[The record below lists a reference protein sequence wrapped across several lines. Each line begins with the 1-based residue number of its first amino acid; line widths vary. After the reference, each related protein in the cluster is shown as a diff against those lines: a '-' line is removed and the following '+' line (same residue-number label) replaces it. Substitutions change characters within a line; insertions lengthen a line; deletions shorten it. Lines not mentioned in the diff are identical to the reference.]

1 MLKNVLILSEGLVL
15 QDADVWGKT
24 LKIIGR
30 NVSWGIKDGLSL
42 KSTVKSVL
50 EMMPGNREWM
60 ENICYD
66 QKDEEYR
73 Y

>member
-1 MLKNVLILSEGLVL
+1 MKHQPLLVFLSL
-15 QDADVWGKT
+15 
-24 LKIIGR
+24 
-30 NVSWGIKDGLSL
+30 GIKDGLRL

-50 EMMPGNREWM
+50 KMMPGNREWR

>member
-1 MLKNVLILSEGLVL
+1 MDKTIEYYNQNADMFVQGICLV
-15 QDADVWGKT
+15 DFTVVT
-24 LKIIGR
+24 E
-30 NVSWGIKDGLSL
+30 
-42 KSTVKSVL
+42 KSKLV
-50 EMMPGNREWM
+50 

>member
-1 MLKNVLILSEGLVL
+1 MLSLLFTFFYRL
-15 QDADVWGKT
+15 
-24 LKIIGR
+24 
-30 NVSWGIKDGLSL
+30 GIKDGLRS